1 MADAGEEER
10 EDRLSLIG
18 RVARGER
25 AEDARRGEPSV
36 QAVGEGVNAEHVEGY
51 ISFLSL
57 FHRGARELVG
67 TRLTSWG
74 IRGGEP
80 GGQQRVRLVVVEEED
95 ESRLEEGEEGDE
107 LVDEEEDIHLSA
119 CPGMSRVVSPESSLM
134 FRRSR
139 TQRSSE
145 QIGMSCITTS
155 LPMARLGPQR
165 RMRGSRNGE
174 LRVAHAP
181 NWDAT
186 TRVTPNESR
195 SPTYAPRAAG

>member
-1 MADAGEEER
+1 MTS
-10 EDRLSLIG
+10 SLMRRKTSTCWFMSGQYHAHCKSSLG
-18 RVARGER
+18 RG
-25 AEDARRGEPSV
+25 
-36 QAVGEGVNAEHVEGY
+36 
-51 ISFLSL
+51 
-57 FHRGARELVG
+57 LVG
-67 TRLTSWG
+67 TAHVL
-74 IRGGEP
+74 
-80 GGQQRVRLVVVEEED
+80 
-95 ESRLEEGEEGDE
+95 
-107 LVDEEEDIHLSA
+107 
-119 CPGMSRVVSPESSLM
+119 GMSRVVSPESSLM

-195 SPTYAPRAAG
+195 SPTYSHTGPQGEAPPPPSAGAGQAALDRWRDEEDRDGEDRKGGRREDEDVH